1 MTSNSHSEIKKTVDI
16 LNNGGLILY
25 PTDTVWGIGCDATNP
40 EAVKKVFQLKGR
52 EDNKALICLVADDR
66 MLSKYVKEIP
76 KVAYDIFEVSEEP
89 ITIIYD
95 EAQNLAENLIA
106 ADKSIAI
113 RIPNDDFCFQ
123 LLRRFGKPIVS
134 TSANASGAS
143 TPISFKE
150 IAPYI
155 LKGVDY
161 VVNLHRE
168 KISTKPSSII
178 KLSANGRVKVIR

>member
-1 MTSNSHSEIKKTVDI
+1 MQKEISNALQVLKD
-16 LNNGGLILY
+16 GGLLLY

-40 EAVKKVFQLKGR
+40 EAVKKVFQLKER
-52 EDNKALICLVADDR
+52 EDKKALICLVADDR

-95 EAQNLAENLIA
+95 EAQNLAENLVA
-106 ADKSIAI
+106 EDRSIAI
-113 RIPNDDFCFQ
+113 RIPDDDFCFQ

-134 TSANASGAS
+134 TSANRSHEA
-143 TPISFKE
+143 TPKSYKE
-150 IAPYI
+150 ITPHI

-161 VVNLHRE
+161 IVNLHRE
-168 KISTKPSSII
+168 KNCSKPSSII
-178 KLSANGRVKVIR
+178 KLSANGRVKIIR